1 MEKPELLAPCGD
13 LECLKAAIQNGADSV
28 YLGTSG
34 FNARARATNFDYST
48 LAEAIKY
55 AKLRN
60 VRVHVTLN
68 ILIKNEEFE
77 DAVKLALDVYNLGA
91 DALIMPCNTAHYFA
105 KDIDRAVYIPLIHI
119 VKCSA
124 EAIKKKYPYVRKIGL
139 IATTGTIK
147 AGVYGDILKNYDLE
161 TITLNE
167 ELENNIMDCIYKGV
181 KAGKTEEY
189 SKLFQKCVDDIAS
202 LGAELLIAG
211 CTEIPLLMP
220 YIKTNLPVIDAT
232 YELASAAV
240 KYALNK

>member
-1 MEKPELLAPCGD
+1 MKTLGIIGGMGPAATIDLYKKIVEQTPAEKDQDHIHVIIDSYPQIEDRTSYILHGGKSPAPKLIESAKR
-13 LECLKAAIQNGADSV
+13 LEAA
-28 YLGTSG
+28 
-34 FNARARATNFDYST
+34 
-48 LAEAIKY
+48 
-55 AKLRN
+55 
-60 VRVHVTLN
+60 
-68 ILIKNEEFE
+68 
-77 DAVKLALDVYNLGA
+77 GA

-105 KDIDRAVYIPLIHI
+105 KDIEKAVYIPLIHI

>member
-1 MEKPELLAPCGD
+1 MKTLGIIGGMGPAATIDLYKKIVEQTPAEKDQDHIHVIIDSYPQIEDRTLYILHGGKSPAPKLIESAKR
-13 LECLKAAIQNGADSV
+13 LEAA
-28 YLGTSG
+28 
-34 FNARARATNFDYST
+34 
-48 LAEAIKY
+48 
-55 AKLRN
+55 
-60 VRVHVTLN
+60 
-68 ILIKNEEFE
+68 
-77 DAVKLALDVYNLGA
+77 GA

-105 KDIDRAVYIPLIHI
+105 KDIEKAVYIPLIHI

>member
-1 MEKPELLAPCGD
+1 MKILGIIGGMGPAATIDLYKKIVEQTPAEKDQDHIHVIIDSYPQIEDRTSYILHGGKSPAPKLIESAKR
-13 LECLKAAIQNGADSV
+13 LEAA
-28 YLGTSG
+28 
-34 FNARARATNFDYST
+34 
-48 LAEAIKY
+48 
-55 AKLRN
+55 
-60 VRVHVTLN
+60 
-68 ILIKNEEFE
+68 
-77 DAVKLALDVYNLGA
+77 GA

-105 KDIDRAVYIPLIHI
+105 KDIEKAVYIPLIHI

-189 SKLFQKCVDDIAS
+189 STLFQKCVDDIAS

-220 YIKTNLPVIDAT
+220 YVKTNLPVIDAT

>member
-1 MEKPELLAPCGD
+1 MKTLGIIGGMGPAATIDLYKKIVEQTPAEKDQDHIHVIIDSYPQIEDRTSYILHGGKSPAPKLIESAKR
-13 LECLKAAIQNGADSV
+13 LEAA
-28 YLGTSG
+28 
-34 FNARARATNFDYST
+34 
-48 LAEAIKY
+48 
-55 AKLRN
+55 
-60 VRVHVTLN
+60 
-68 ILIKNEEFE
+68 
-77 DAVKLALDVYNLGA
+77 GA

-105 KDIDRAVYIPLIHI
+105 KDIEKAVYIPLIHI

-220 YIKTNLPVIDAT
+220 YVKTNLPVIDAT

>member
-1 MEKPELLAPCGD
+1 MKTLGIIGGMGPAATIDLYKKIVEQTPAEKDQDHIHVIIDSYPQIEDRTSYILHGGKSPAPKLIESARR
-13 LECLKAAIQNGADSV
+13 LEAA
-28 YLGTSG
+28 
-34 FNARARATNFDYST
+34 
-48 LAEAIKY
+48 
-55 AKLRN
+55 
-60 VRVHVTLN
+60 
-68 ILIKNEEFE
+68 
-77 DAVKLALDVYNLGA
+77 GA

-105 KDIDRAVYIPLIHI
+105 NDIEKAVYIPLIHI

-124 EAIKKKYPYVRKIGL
+124 EAIKKKYPFVRKIGL

-147 AGVYGDILKNYDLE
+147 AGVYSDILKKYGLE

-189 SKLFQKCVDDIAS
+189 SSLFQKCVDETAS

-211 CTEIPLLMP
+211 CTEIPLLIP

>member
-1 MEKPELLAPCGD
+1 MKTLGIIGGMGPAATIDLYKKIVEQTPAEKDQDHIHVIIDSYPQIEDRTSYILHGGKSPAPKLIESAKR
-13 LECLKAAIQNGADSV
+13 LEAA
-28 YLGTSG
+28 
-34 FNARARATNFDYST
+34 
-48 LAEAIKY
+48 
-55 AKLRN
+55 
-60 VRVHVTLN
+60 
-68 ILIKNEEFE
+68 
-77 DAVKLALDVYNLGA
+77 GA

-105 KDIDRAVYIPLIHI
+105 KDIERAVYIPLIHI

-189 SKLFQKCVDDIAS
+189 SKLFQKCVDDMAS

>member
-1 MEKPELLAPCGD
+1 MKTLGIIGGMGPAATIDLYKKIVEQTPAEKDQDHIHVIIDSYPQIEDRTSYILHGGKSPAPKLVESAKR
-13 LECLKAAIQNGADSV
+13 LEAA
-28 YLGTSG
+28 
-34 FNARARATNFDYST
+34 
-48 LAEAIKY
+48 
-55 AKLRN
+55 
-60 VRVHVTLN
+60 
-68 ILIKNEEFE
+68 
-77 DAVKLALDVYNLGA
+77 GA

>member
-1 MEKPELLAPCGD
+1 MKTLGIIGGMGPAATIDLYKKIVEQTPAEKDQDHIHVIIDSYPQIEDRTSYILHGGKSPAPKLIESAKR
-13 LECLKAAIQNGADSV
+13 LEAAGV
-28 YLGTSG
+28 
-34 FNARARATNFDYST
+34 
-48 LAEAIKY
+48 
-55 AKLRN
+55 
-60 VRVHVTLN
+60 
-68 ILIKNEEFE
+68 
-77 DAVKLALDVYNLGA
+77 

-105 KDIDRAVYIPLIHI
+105 KDIEKAVYIPLIHI

-220 YIKTNLPVIDAT
+220 YVKTNLPVIDAT
-232 YELASAAV
+232 YELAGAAV

>member
-1 MEKPELLAPCGD
+1 MKTLGIIGGMGPAATIDLYKKIVEQTPAEKDQDHIHVIIDSYPQIEDRTSYILHGGKSPAPKLIESAKR
-13 LECLKAAIQNGADSV
+13 LEAA
-28 YLGTSG
+28 
-34 FNARARATNFDYST
+34 
-48 LAEAIKY
+48 
-55 AKLRN
+55 
-60 VRVHVTLN
+60 
-68 ILIKNEEFE
+68 
-77 DAVKLALDVYNLGA
+77 GA

-105 KDIDRAVYIPLIHI
+105 KDIERAVYIPLIHI